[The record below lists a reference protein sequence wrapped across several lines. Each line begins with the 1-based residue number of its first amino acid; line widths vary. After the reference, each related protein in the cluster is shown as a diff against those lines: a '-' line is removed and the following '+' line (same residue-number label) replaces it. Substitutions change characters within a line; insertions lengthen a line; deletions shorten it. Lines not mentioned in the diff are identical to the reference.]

1 MGPKGAW
8 ISSRRANSRSASS
21 GDKTAAGCAAPALAG
36 SPRPALAASHQATRH
51 RIDQHRCITPR
62 YRYAYKPDT
71 DDRRRAI
78 VRADSPDS
86 RSAAPPSGHLADEPE
101 TRTHPPRSPQ
111 PGPSGPP
118 GRTPSDRRPPPAAC
132 SAGTGRHELQIR
144 VHQPFAQAVTDLA
157 RPRHQRTR
165 HEKPL
170 ISATPQPS
178 PRTAGNDTDHPGL
191 RSCSRK

>member
-21 GDKTAAGCAAPALAG
+21 GDKTAAWCAAALAG

-132 SAGTGRHELQIR
+132 SAGTGPPRT
-144 VHQPFAQAVTDLA
+144 PDTGPPAA
-157 RPRHQRTR
+157 RPGGNGPGQTPTPNAQDTR
-165 HEKPL
+165 SHSFQQL
-170 ISATPQPS
+170 PS
-178 PRTAGNDTDHPGL
+178 PLHERPGTT
-191 RSCSRK
+191 RITRG